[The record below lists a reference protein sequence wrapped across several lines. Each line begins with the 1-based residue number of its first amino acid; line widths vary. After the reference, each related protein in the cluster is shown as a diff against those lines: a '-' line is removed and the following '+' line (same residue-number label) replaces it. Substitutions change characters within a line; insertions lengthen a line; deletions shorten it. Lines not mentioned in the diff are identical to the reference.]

1 MLRLAADENFNGD
14 IVRGLVRRNTNLDI
28 VRVQD
33 VGLSGAD
40 DPSVLQWAADQGRIV
55 VTHDISTLAKHAFD
69 RVAAGQPMP
78 GVFEV
83 RSVAPVGQAIDD
95 LILLAECSFDGE
107 FRPRRSCALCGL
119 LDWSESVA
127 VGPRSM
133 RYANSDQISTARA
146 FRCSGSL
153 APARRYRRAN

>member
-1 MLRLAADENFNGD
+1 MLRFAADENFNGD
-14 IVRGLVRRNTNLDI
+14 IVRGLLRRNPKLDI

-40 DPSVLQWAADQGRIV
+40 DPSVLEWAAEQRRIV

-83 RSVAPVGQAIDD
+83 RSVAPVRQAIDD
-95 LILLAECSFDGE
+95 LILLAECSIEDEWEGQVRFL
-107 FRPRRSCALCGL
+107 PL
-119 LDWSESVA
+119 
-127 VGPRSM
+127 
-133 RYANSDQISTARA
+133 
-146 FRCSGSL
+146 
-153 APARRYRRAN
+153 

>member
-14 IVRGLVRRNTNLDI
+14 IVRGLLRRNPKLDI

-55 VTHDISTLAKHAFD
+55 VTHDVSTLAKHALD
-69 RVAAGQPMP
+69 RVAAGRPMP

-83 RSVAPVGQAIDD
+83 RSVAAIGQAIDD
-95 LILLAECSFDGE
+95 LILLAECSFEGE
-107 FRPRRSCALCGL
+107 WEAQVRFLPL
-119 LDWSESVA
+119 
-127 VGPRSM
+127 
-133 RYANSDQISTARA
+133 
-146 FRCSGSL
+146 
-153 APARRYRRAN
+153 

>member
-14 IVRGLVRRNTNLDI
+14 IVRGLLRRNPKLDV

-40 DPSVLQWAADQGRIV
+40 DPSVLQWAADQGRII

-69 RVAAGQPMP
+69 RIAAGQPMP

-95 LILLAECSFDGE
+95 LILLAECSVDGE
-107 FRPRRSCALCGL
+107 WEGQVRFLPL
-119 LDWSESVA
+119 
-127 VGPRSM
+127 
-133 RYANSDQISTARA
+133 
-146 FRCSGSL
+146 
-153 APARRYRRAN
+153 